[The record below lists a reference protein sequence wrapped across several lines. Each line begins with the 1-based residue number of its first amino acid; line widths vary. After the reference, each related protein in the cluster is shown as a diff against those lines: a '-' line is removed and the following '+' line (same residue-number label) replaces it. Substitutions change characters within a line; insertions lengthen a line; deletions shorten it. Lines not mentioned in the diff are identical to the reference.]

1 MILFVFATK
10 NKAIHLFLLIEKYY
24 IHLQGEFKLYILST
38 FKLTI
43 LNTLPY
49 MEDLYTVLMT
59 LIWFSSICVSLRNV
73 YFLQKSKVKH
83 FFEREVFSCSFFIA
97 VIHLNHRNVS
107 IQSSQ

>member
-10 NKAIHLFLLIEKYY
+10 NKAIHLLLIEKYY
-24 IHLQGEFKLYILST
+24 IHLQGEFKLYILLT

-43 LNTLPY
+43 PNTLPY

-73 YFLQKSKVKH
+73 C
-83 FFEREVFSCSFFIA
+83 FFTEA
-97 VIHLNHRNVS
+97 
-107 IQSSQ
+107 QS